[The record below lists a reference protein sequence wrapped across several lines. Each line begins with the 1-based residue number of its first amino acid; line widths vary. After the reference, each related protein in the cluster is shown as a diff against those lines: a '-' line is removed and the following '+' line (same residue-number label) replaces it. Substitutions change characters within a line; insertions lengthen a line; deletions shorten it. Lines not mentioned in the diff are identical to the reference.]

1 MGKIMSPTD
10 RDDEHEKSRTATL
23 KQWVETQA
31 SVLTWERCKMQRFSS
46 QAFLATWVQG
56 KTCQNILNHWGIYIS
71 GNMLGICCPADY
83 HDCSFFC
90 FRCCKLGQWWLKRAV
105 AKARPFRLL
114 SYCRVL
120 ASAAFFNRP
129 YLLTYTRG
137 TWGNQLSYGTATD
150 TPIKHQVFCLFL
162 ADNDQCKSQT
172 LTFCIMIIKPTL
184 FYHMVKHNQKM

>member
-1 MGKIMSPTD
+1 MNRKK
-10 RDDEHEKSRTATL
+10 RRTATL

-56 KTCQNILNHWGIYIS
+56 KTCQNILYHWGLS
-71 GNMLGICCPADY
+71 LAICWVYVAQQKYCWLANY
-83 HDCSFFC
+83 HDCWFFC

-137 TWGNQLSYGTATD
+137 TWGNQLSYGTATH
-150 TPIKHQVFCLFL
+150 TPIQHQVFGLFL
-162 ADNDQCKSQT
+162 ADNDQCKRQT

-184 FYHMVKHNQKM
+184 FHHMAKFNQKM